1 MIKVQI
7 IKEDD
12 KVMLSVKGHAGYADK
27 GEDIVCAGVSAII
40 FGLMNALDEKIAK
53 IKVDENDITI
63 KILKGDLK
71 TSHYMELA
79 ILQLRTMEESY
90 GQFIKIQERRT
101 S

>member
-63 KILKGDLK
+63 KILKEDLK

>member
-7 IKEDD
+7 IKGDD

-63 KILKGDLK
+63 SKNSK
-71 TSHYMELA
+71 
-79 ILQLRTMEESY
+79 
-90 GQFIKIQERRT
+90 F
-101 S
+101 